1 MEQTQNEFLN
11 EVHLTGQVKHIN
23 RNLDKQVTSVEI
35 ATYERHTN
43 YPTVLCF
50 GEMLAKA
57 DEIKEGDWVN
67 AVGRIETRRKK
78 VSEQDPTKI
87 DYRQGIV
94 LTDIKKVESVGEK
107 YFGTNAEKNGI
118 YDSENMVVLSGTIN
132 SFKVSGDKNNRAQAT
147 VYCMNGKFRN
157 LIMLTF
163 YSNDAEALVNQYEK
177 GDWVNVIA
185 RVQTI
190 PSTKTSTGKKKEV
203 LVGRRISKANIED
216 LSAKEDMDEREKVD

>member
-1 MEQTQNEFLN
+1 MEQTKNEFLN

-50 GEMLAKA
+50 GDMFAKA

-67 AVGRIETRRKK
+67 AVGRVETRRKK
-78 VSEQDPTKI
+78 ISEQEI
-87 DYRQGIV
+87 DYRQGVV
-94 LTDIKKVESVGEK
+94 LTKLEKVESVGEK
-107 YFGTNAEKNGI
+107 YFGVNAGENGI
-118 YDSENMVVLSGTIN
+118 YDSENMVILSGTIN

-163 YSNDAEALVNQYEK
+163 YSNDAEALVKQYEK
-177 GDWVNVIA
+177 GDWVNIIA

-203 LVGRRISKANIED
+203 LVGRRISKADVGD
-216 LSAKEDMDEREKVD
+216 LPVKEDMDENNE